1 LQGFQESSSA
11 PGQLLASACCKHFVA
26 NEMENTDQNGII
38 HNREEFDATVPIQD
52 LVDSYMVVFVCF
64 LFVF

>member
-1 LQGFQESSSA
+1 
-11 PGQLLASACCKHFVA
+11 
-26 NEMENTDQNGII
+26 MENTDQNGII